1 MQGGAD
7 TRASYATHA
16 ALQYALRRYI
26 HYYNTVRLHS
36 ALAYR
41 SPLPSNSRLRR
52 TSQCQRK
59 CCKIPGGCCKEVVV
73 AAALLR
79 AVGQLNNHRRYVA
92 RS

>member
-59 CCKIPGGCCKEVVV
+59 CCKIPSDLWRL
-73 AAALLR
+73 ATLAFR
-79 AVGQLNNHRRYVA
+79 
-92 RS
+92 